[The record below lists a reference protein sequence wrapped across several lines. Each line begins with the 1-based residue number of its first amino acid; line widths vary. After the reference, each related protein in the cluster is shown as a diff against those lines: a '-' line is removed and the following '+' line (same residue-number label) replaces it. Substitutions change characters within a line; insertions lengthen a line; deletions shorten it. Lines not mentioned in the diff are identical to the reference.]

1 MELKFNKFNNKHY
14 SKAISNFLLH
24 DNIASMTEDDLIHS
38 LQYLSIKYYI
48 LDLCRLNQKFK
59 NLNIYC
65 EEVDQVITPETVTAR
80 WENNT
85 DRKVLISL
93 HEGKGEWVELITFPA
108 YQGKT
113 KIQMYAMQT
122 YDPYSANPSLYFYFQ

>member
-14 SKAISNFLLH
+14 SKAISNFLLP
-24 DNIASMTEDDLIHS
+24 DNIASMTEDDLIDN
-38 LQYLSIKYYI
+38 LQFLSIKYYI
-48 LDLCRLNQKFK
+48 LDLCRENQNLK

-65 EEVDQVITPETVTAR
+65 EEFDQIITPETVTAR
-80 WENNT
+80 WENKI
-85 DRKVLISL
+85 DRKVVASFND
-93 HEGKGEWVELITFPA
+93 GKGVWVELITFPA

-122 YDPYSANPSLYFYFQ
+122 YDPYSAIYPLYFYFQ

>member
-1 MELKFNKFNNKHY
+1 MLP
-14 SKAISNFLLH
+14 

-48 LDLCRLNQKFK
+48 LDLCKDNQKFK

-65 EEVDQVITPETVTAR
+65 EEVDQIITPETVTAR

-85 DRKVLISL
+85 DRKVIASFK
-93 HEGKGEWVELITFPA
+93 EGKGEWVELITFPA

-122 YDPYSANPSLYFYFQ
+122 HDTYSAISSLFFYFQ

>member
-14 SKAISNFLLH
+14 SKAISNFLLP

-48 LDLCRLNQKFK
+48 LDLCRENQKFK

-65 EEVDQVITPETVTAR
+65 EELDQIITPETVTAR
-80 WENNT
+80 WENKI
-85 DRKVLISL
+85 DRKVVASFND
-93 HEGKGEWVELITFPA
+93 GKGEWVELITFPA

-113 KIQMYAMQT
+113 EIQMYAMQT
-122 YDPYSANPSLYFYFQ
+122 YDPYSAIYPLYFYFQ